1 MPTLREIVDM
11 VVKRIS
17 ALTREA
23 TSSDLTDGE
32 FLAVDKTD
40 GYTRKMTVANFATWV
55 LGRIKSLPTS
65 ITTFRSGDVI
75 AVDGPGG
82 TAKMTKDNLLKET
95 AQNALAGSIAPP
107 FDPTR
112 DSEHAYPAG
121 YSVTYT
127 DGKVYT
133 FTTSHYGPWT
143 DSDVEQ
149 KTFDSFVKN
158 AIFDFSA
165 GTDISASAEVTTGKY
180 MNQYGSYNNNA
191 SSKVVLFDVA
201 GVAAI
206 KFSGVFFAGVYQI
219 IYLDENR
226 VGIGYE
232 NVYPREE
239 YITIERVAGNAKYIA
254 YNVPLASSFEAISG
268 NVSFEGVNSAVQNL
282 DKKTDERTLCSD
294 FNFTSDITASASVTN
309 GKYMKSNGSLANAS
323 GFMVVEFAVSG
334 FDAVEFRG
342 YFISGAYGMIQLDS
356 SNHVLVTRDYGVL
369 SSVVYWDIK
378 LHPLATRLVFNCRI
392 AFNFTCRSGFAIKTP
407 VTEKIA
413 ELENKTDTNA
423 GKIDG
428 LENSV
433 FNKHHEI
440 GDVPSVAYKG
450 NLTDYTWGSASTTY
464 SEVQAKFDELLT
476 PNYAYKEA
484 IGTASDGSTL
494 YIYKFTPKKV
504 SAPIGFTKGLPG
516 IFIMCAQHG
525 FEKGS
530 TFGTWHFL
538 KDVVSNPDKN
548 EFLRYVRNNVNLYV
562 VPVANPWGFDNNEYI
577 NANSVNLNRNW
588 WVPNWQKNNS
598 EVDPSQNTGDAPFD
612 QPETAA
618 MRDFILAHLEDIDY
632 VVDYH
637 TNGRYNVSGL
647 HNVNWISI
655 ADYDY
660 FGDDFSDKVKAIAV
674 NHCQKANGIIREIA
688 GDALLGITGVEGEET
703 MCCNITQ
710 GAGFPTTG
718 YGPSYC
724 ITQGIMGSTLEG
736 CNGFPNG
743 DVFCDEEKQAM
754 SAIIACWIQQTLFN
768 FAKT

>member
-1 MPTLREIVDM
+1 M
-11 VVKRIS
+11 
-17 ALTREA
+17 A
-23 TSSDLTDGE
+23 TELE
-32 FLAVDKTD
+32 FVNYKQFVESLPARTTAKSGDKTVVSNS
-40 GYTRKMTVANFATWV
+40 T
-55 LGRIKSLPTS
+55 
-65 ITTFRSGDVI
+65 
-75 AVDGPGG
+75 DGPGS
-82 TAKMTKDNLLKET
+82 ET
-95 AQNALAGSIAPP
+95 NAAQAQKVLAGNIAPT

-112 DSEHAYPAG
+112 TISNPYKAGESVAYEG
-121 YSVTYT
+121 KTYT
-127 DGKVYT
+127 FKVD
-133 FTTSHYGPWT
+133 HYGAWA
-143 DSDVEQ
+143 SADVEQ

-158 AIFDFSA
+158 VIFDFSA

-191 SSKVVLFDVA
+191 SSEVVLFDVA

-226 VGIGYE
+226 VAIGYE
-232 NVYPREE
+232 GVYPRDE

-254 YNVPLASSFEAISG
+254 FNVSLASSFEAISG

-356 SNHVLVTRDYGVL
+356 SNHVLVTRDYGVIN
-369 SSVVYWDIK
+369 SVVYWDIK

-392 AFNFTCRSGFAIKTP
+392 AFNFTCKSGFAIKTP

-413 ELENKTDTNA
+413 ELENKTETNA
-423 GKIDG
+423 EKIDG

-464 SEVQAKFDELLT
+464 SEVLAKFDELLT

-504 SAPIGFTKGLPG
+504 NTPAGFTKGLAG
-516 IFIMCAQHG
+516 IYIMCSQHG

-530 TFGTWHFL
+530 TFG
-538 KDVVSNPDKN
+538 
-548 EFLRYVRNNVNLYV
+548 
-562 VPVANPWGFDNNEYI
+562 
-577 NANSVNLNRNW
+577 SV
-588 WVPNWQKNNS
+588 
-598 EVDPSQNTGDAPFD
+598 G
-612 QPETAA
+612 
-618 MRDFILAHLEDIDY
+618 LA
-632 VVDYH
+632 
-637 TNGRYNVSGL
+637 
-647 HNVNWISI
+647 
-655 ADYDY
+655 
-660 FGDDFSDKVKAIAV
+660 
-674 NHCQKANGIIREIA
+674 
-688 GDALLGITGVEGEET
+688 
-703 MCCNITQ
+703 
-710 GAGFPTTG
+710 
-718 YGPSYC
+718 
-724 ITQGIMGSTLEG
+724 
-736 CNGFPNG
+736 
-743 DVFCDEEKQAM
+743 
-754 SAIIACWIQQTLFN
+754 
-768 FAKT
+768 